1 MNISSINNISV
12 LTELAEGGVMTL
24 LQAISEK
31 SQQHNQVEQQV
42 TDILQTGDLD
52 LSSLLAIQQT
62 TSDYQVEMSLLST
75 LARKAL
81 TTVETVIKAQ

>member
-1 MNISSINNISV
+1 MININSISNISAMTESV
-12 LTELAEGGVMTL
+12 DGESMTL
-24 LQAISEK
+24 QQVISK
-31 SQQHNQVEQQV
+31 AYRQHHQVEQQV
-42 TDILQTGDLD
+42 ADTLQIDD

-62 TSDYQVEMSLLST
+62 THDYQLEMSLLST

>member
-12 LTELAEGGVMTL
+12 LTESAEGGAMTL
-24 LQAISEK
+24 QQAIS
-31 SQQHNQVEQQV
+31 QLYRQHNQVEQQV
-42 TDILQTGDLD
+42 TDTLQTGD

-62 TSDYQVEMSLLST
+62 TSDYQVEVSLLST

>member
-1 MNISSINNISV
+1 M
-12 LTELAEGGVMTL
+12 
-24 LQAISEK
+24 
-31 SQQHNQVEQQV
+31 
-42 TDILQTGDLD
+42 
-52 LSSLLAIQQT
+52 LAIQQT

>member
-1 MNISSINNISV
+1 MNINNKSNISAM
-12 LTELAEGGVMTL
+12 TEPAEGESMTL
-24 LQAISEK
+24 QQVISQAYR
-31 SQQHNQVEQQV
+31 QHYQVEQQV
-42 TDILQTGDLD
+42 TDTLQTDD

-62 TSDYQVEMSLLST
+62 THDYQVEMSLLST

>member
-1 MNISSINNISV
+1 MMNINNKSNISAM
-12 LTELAEGGVMTL
+12 TEPAEGESMTL
-24 LQAISEK
+24 QQVISQAYR
-31 SQQHNQVEQQV
+31 QHYQVEQQV
-42 TDILQTGDLD
+42 TDTLQTDD

-62 TSDYQVEMSLLST
+62 THDYQVEMSLLST